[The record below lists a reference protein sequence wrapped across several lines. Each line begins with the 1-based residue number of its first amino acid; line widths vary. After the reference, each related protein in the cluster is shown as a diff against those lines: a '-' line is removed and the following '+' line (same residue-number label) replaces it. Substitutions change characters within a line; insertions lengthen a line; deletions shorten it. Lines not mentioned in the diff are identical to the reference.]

1 MPTPAPKAAAQT
13 HSAASSRAPQPK
25 TSAPLPV
32 SLKGM
37 ARAEVA
43 KRMAV
48 MFVGFFCISM
58 GVALLTKS
66 NTGTSAISVIPYT
79 ASVLL
84 PWPSYGTWVGLF
96 NALLVVAQI
105 VLLRSKCQPVDI
117 AIQFVFCVSFG
128 AFVDL
133 SMWILGA
140 YNPQAYPLRLLTLFA
155 GVVMLAL
162 GAYITL
168 ASRVGVGAGDGFAR
182 AICQLTG
189 IDFGLSRIV
198 CDSTWMVIAAVLNL
212 VFFQGF
218 ITVREG
224 TVATALFAGLFVN
237 FFLRVLKPLE
247 YAIIPENR
255 PSQP

>member
-1 MPTPAPKAAAQT
+1 MPSTAPKATAQAQPAAQ
-13 HSAASSRAPQPK
+13 AGSSRTK

-37 ARAEVA
+37 ALPELA
-43 KRMAV
+43 KRFAV
-48 MFVGFFCISM
+48 MFAGFFCIAM

-79 ASVLL
+79 ASLLL

-96 NALLVVAQI
+96 NGMLVLAQL

-117 AIQFVFCVSFG
+117 VIQFVFCVSFG
-128 AFVDL
+128 AFVDVC
-133 SMWILGA
+133 MWILGA
-140 YNPQAYPLRLLTLFA
+140 YDPQAYPLRLFTLFA

-162 GAYITL
+162 GATITL
-168 ASRVGVGAGDGFAR
+168 CSRVGVGAGDGFAR

-198 CDSTWMVIAAVLNL
+198 CDSTWMLIAVVLNL
-212 VFFQGF
+212 VFFQGLL
-218 ITVREG
+218 TVREG
-224 TVATALFAGLFVN
+224 TLATALFAGVFVN
-237 FFLRVLKPLE
+237 IFLKAIKPLE
-247 YAIIPENR
+247 LALIPENR